1 MRWCGRAVTLGL
13 SVVLAV
19 SCTPRQR
26 SPAAAPPV
34 RGGPTAVAVLPFRMG
49 GEIDPTTTF
58 AERADMPSVPDVGA
72 RMATLLSAAL
82 ARNGISTV
90 DPSVVLQATPPPG
103 AARYDPVSWARVA
116 RSVSAQLAI
125 VRRAHALRRA
135 GGIAWGA
142 STGYRVVQA
151 VLVDADGGAV
161 LDREAIRGTPS
172 SPSARTCSASC
183 RASCRGRQVG
193 DARRDARRRA
203 RGDGRLNSPARS
215 VTHRRRR

>member
-1 MRWCGRAVTLGL
+1 MRWCGRGVTLGL

-34 RGGPTAVAVLPFRMG
+34 RRGPTAVAVLPFRMG

-103 AARYDPVSWARVA
+103 RGP
-116 RSVSAQLAI
+116 
-125 VRRAHALRRA
+125 LRR
-135 GGIAWGA
+135 
-142 STGYRVVQA
+142 
-151 VLVDADGGAV
+151 
-161 LDREAIRGTPS
+161 
-172 SPSARTCSASC
+172 
-183 RASCRGRQVG
+183 
-193 DARRDARRRA
+193 
-203 RGDGRLNSPARS
+203 
-215 VTHRRRR
+215 